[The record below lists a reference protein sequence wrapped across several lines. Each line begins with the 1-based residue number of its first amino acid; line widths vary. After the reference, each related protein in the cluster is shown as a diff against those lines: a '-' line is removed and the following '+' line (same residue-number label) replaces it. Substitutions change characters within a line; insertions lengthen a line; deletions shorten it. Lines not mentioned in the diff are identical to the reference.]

1 MSTLKVNK
9 LRDTAGS
16 ADAITLDPNGG
27 AVLAGVTTVTS
38 VKVGAAV
45 TITESGIEATGV
57 GITVANING
66 GQIGGRRNIIING
79 AMRVAQRGTSSTST
93 GYVTIDR
100 FNTDYGGENEAP
112 TYEQGTVAS
121 GTTPYT
127 EGFRNTWKITNGNQT
142 GGGGSGD
149 YIFIRTKTEAQDLAN
164 SGWNYTSSSSFITLS
179 FWVKSSVAQTFYG
192 RLESVD
198 GSVYNYPYSYAV
210 SANTW
215 TKVVKTIP
223 GNSNLQIDNNNGS
236 GMEFHWDTFRGS
248 NFSDSGV
255 ALDTWA
261 AYASGTRTPS
271 QTSTWWTTNDATWEL
286 TGVQVEVGS
295 QATAFEHRSYGEE
308 LELCKRYYQ
317 QINGD
322 TGDYT
327 GFSAYS
333 ESTTSVRIPVQL
345 HPAMR
350 AAFTNSKSGIFRF
363 QGATNDSDDSAY
375 SFSIEGV
382 NTNFNA
388 CTIRNTNYANMGAA
402 DRPGNL
408 QFRSDGASLKFDA
421 EL

>member
-142 GGGGSGD
+142 GGAGSGD

>member
-142 GGGGSGD
+142 GGAGSGD

-421 EL
+421 ER

>member
-142 GGGGSGD
+142 GGAGSGD
-149 YIFIRTKTEAQDLAN
+149 YIFIRTKTETGTVTKQLK
-164 SGWNYTSSSSFITLS
+164 Y
-179 FWVKSSVAQTFYG
+179 SVLYMKAIKALQEAQT
-192 RLESVD
+192 RIETLESK
-198 GSVYNYPYSYAV
+198 V
-210 SANTW
+210 SA
-215 TKVVKTIP
+215 
-223 GNSNLQIDNNNGS
+223 LEGS
-236 GMEFHWDTFRGS
+236 
-248 NFSDSGV
+248 
-255 ALDTWA
+255 
-261 AYASGTRTPS
+261 
-271 QTSTWWTTNDATWEL
+271 
-286 TGVQVEVGS
+286 
-295 QATAFEHRSYGEE
+295 
-308 LELCKRYYQ
+308 
-317 QINGD
+317 
-322 TGDYT
+322 
-327 GFSAYS
+327 
-333 ESTTSVRIPVQL
+333 
-345 HPAMR
+345 
-350 AAFTNSKSGIFRF
+350 
-363 QGATNDSDDSAY
+363 
-375 SFSIEGV
+375 
-382 NTNFNA
+382 
-388 CTIRNTNYANMGAA
+388 
-402 DRPGNL
+402 
-408 QFRSDGASLKFDA
+408 
-421 EL
+421 